1 MLYKVDIIAYVN
13 IELVLNLIYN
23 IWTKSVDYNE
33 NRGYIKK

>member
-13 IELVLNLIYN
+13 IELVLSLIYN
-23 IWTKSVDYNE
+23 IWAKSVYYNE